1 MQSGFG
7 FGAGVDPPLEPP
19 ELPEE
24 PEPPDGLAALPDPEE
39 DPPVLGLLEPE
50 LPAEGLDV
58 LAELEVPED
67 GLPPELEELP
77 VLGFGVL
84 LELPVFLLAELLEA
98 ELEFVTEELLEEDSL
113 LLSVFSVSLDSVS
126 VSTSALFSV
135 TLTLKEL
142 FALLPEESTAVIKTA

>member
-39 DPPVLGLLEPE
+39 DPPVLG
-50 LPAEGLDV
+50 
-58 LAELEVPED
+58 
-67 GLPPELEELP
+67 
-77 VLGFGVL
+77 FGVL

-98 ELEFVTEELLEEDSL
+98 EVNYP
-113 LLSVFSVSLDSVS
+113 
-126 VSTSALFSV
+126 AMNCQ
-135 TLTLKEL
+135 
-142 FALLPEESTAVIKTA
+142 A